1 MTEIYFNDLT
11 ARVGTATVAV
21 EVKGLVLGSVTNI
34 RIEIL
39 GAWNQLDLILAEI
52 SFNDLTA
59 RVGMATVGVKVNGLV
74 LETVA
79 TMTLVRL
86 GIKDSITRPQ
96 HLGLGVATVA
106 LESVTATV
114 IDLYV

>member
-11 ARVGTATVAV
+11 ARVGKATVAV

-39 GAWNQLDLILAEI
+39 GAWNQLETDGSGLDLGLTEV

-59 RVGMATVGVKVNGLV
+59 REGTATVGLKVKGFV
-74 LETVA
+74 LEINNSAGKSVA
-79 TMTLVRL
+79 
-86 GIKDSITRPQ
+86 
-96 HLGLGVATVA
+96 ATVFA
-106 LESVTATV
+106 
-114 IDLYV
+114 LYV